1 MTVGAMAIIIIL
13 AVVCIVLLDLY
24 GGAKDDCV
32 LLEAQLEELKSRL
45 HKLEE

>member
-1 MTVGAMAIIIIL
+1 MTEGATAIIIIL

-24 GGAKDDCV
+24 WGAKDDCE